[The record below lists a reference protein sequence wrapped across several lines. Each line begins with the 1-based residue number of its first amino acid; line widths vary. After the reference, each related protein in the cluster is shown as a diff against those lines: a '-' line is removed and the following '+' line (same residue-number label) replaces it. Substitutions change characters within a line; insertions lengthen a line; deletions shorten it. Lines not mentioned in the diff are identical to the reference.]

1 MKRVLIVGGT
11 GFIGGNIAKL
21 SREQSRVFVFGHT
34 NLHEFDRID
43 HKRVDITSREE
54 LLAAMDEVAPE
65 VVVNA
70 AAISKIDFVEK
81 NQDLAW
87 KVNVLGAEH
96 VAEGC
101 KANNAK
107 YIFFSSDAVFD
118 GTAELYSEQ
127 DAPNPVNFYGK
138 TKAEAERRV
147 LAIHRNTVVI
157 RISLVLGYPVTGGNA
172 FYMSLED
179 HLHRG
184 EGIAVPTEEIRTP
197 VDVFTLCES
206 TLELAENDYTG
217 IIHIGSTE
225 SISRYHLARKVARA
239 MGYEPDLIKPKE
251 AGQLTDRAPRHRNG
265 IISVQVA
272 QRILRT
278 KMPGVDRSIQRS
290 IDERL

>member
-138 TKAEAERRV
+138 TKAEAERRA
-147 LAIHRNTVVI
+147 LSIHPDSVVI

-172 FYMSLED
+172 LYLSLED
-179 HLHRG
+179 HLRRG
-184 EGIAVPTEEIRTP
+184 EGIAVPTQEVRTP
-197 VDVFTLCES
+197 VDVLTLCES
-206 TLELAENDYTG
+206 ALELAENDYTG

-225 SISRYHLARKVARA
+225 SISRYHLVRKVAQA
-239 MGYEPDLIKPKE
+239 MGCQPDLIKPQE
-251 AGQLTDRAPRHRNG
+251 AGQFADRAPRHRNG
-265 IISVQVA
+265 VISVQVA
-272 QRILRT
+272 QQFLHT
-278 KMPGVDRSIQRS
+278 EMLDVERSIRRS